1 MLSKNGISS
10 LSRGAAAA
18 ALLYCAPVQAQMSPD
33 MFISRWD
40 ANGDGKVSKE
50 EFTGKRRP
58 FSSFDAD
65 NDGFA
70 TREELQA
77 AFGGGGTSGGGTSGG
92 GKRAGGAS
100 GPMLEGQVPVNA
112 VGMEMVCAI
121 SRYRKCDMA
130 PAKARGLIPT
140 GLRPTFPD
148 GVVCHG
154 IDESF
159 AKDYGATRGREAYH
173 GGIDMPANW
182 GTPMRAMADGMVLTN
197 TNPKQGA
204 RGIEVIVRHTPKDT
218 GIPLYIYSQYAHLDE
233 PSHLKPGQRVKM
245 GDIIG
250 PTGNSGTM
258 PQATKAGAMRR
269 PAIHFAIWYS
279 DKPGYA
285 IDPQGNVI
293 PVDGWW
299 MDPTAIY
306 RLAPPF
312 YSLTMAALPE
322 ADKWIRV
329 PVTVEGGGQIPADTR
344 LIWPYACNP

>member
-1 MLSKNGISS
+1 MLSKNGIPSFAC
-10 LSRGAAAA
+10 GAFAA

-40 ANGDGKVSKE
+40 TNGDGKVSKE
-50 EFTGKRRP
+50 EFSGKRRP
-58 FSSFDAD
+58 FSSFDTD
-65 NDGFA
+65 SDGFA
-70 TREELQA
+70 TRQELEA
-77 AFGGGGTSGGGTSGG
+77 VLGSGPASGPGG
-92 GKRAGGAS
+92 GKRSGGGAG
-100 GPMLEGQVPVNA
+100 GPMLENQVPLSA
-112 VGMEMVCAI
+112 VGNDMVCAI
-121 SRYRKCDMA
+121 SRYRKCDME
-130 PAKARGLIPT
+130 PAKARGLFPT
-140 GLRPTFPD
+140 GLRPSFPD
-148 GVVCHG
+148 GLVCHG
-154 IDESF
+154 IDEGF

-197 TNPKQGA
+197 TNPKQSA
-204 RGIEVIVRHTPKDT
+204 RGIEVIIRHTPDDT

-233 PSHLKPGQRVKM
+233 PSHLKPGQRVRM

-258 PQATKAGAMRR
+258 PQATKAGATRR

-299 MDPTAIY
+299 MDPTAVY
-306 RLAPPF
+306 RLTPPF
-312 YSLTMAALPE
+312 DSKTMEALPE
-322 ADKWIRV
+322 GDKWIGV
-329 PVTVEGGGQIPADTR
+329 PVMVEGGGQLPAGTR